1 MFALYCQLH
10 PHLIRVHTEHAEIY
24 RSYPEAHVENAES
37 PLIFILNP
45 QSPFAREYNHV
56 YESTNTSI
64 PMITFYR
71 SDFLLSF
78 DRMKSMLPDGVTYDE
93 SIGYKQDWS
102 YNLDISKVS
111 EWLADPQ
118 HNIKTI
124 IINTGT
130 HYNSGQF
137 GGGIPLDAIQELYRS
152 AIHYISETLAEKLRD
167 DQIVFFRA
175 STAGHS
181 DKDGSCT
188 TSSPVSEPVR
198 VKYFHYNWHG
208 QEVFNALWKDF
219 LDRAHLQRRYFN
231 IRYLDVSRPSM
242 MRPDAVTKP
251 ICELTF

>member
-1 MFALYCQLH
+1 VGRA
-10 PHLIRVHTEHAEIY
+10 AEY
-24 RSYPEAHVENAES
+24 QTYPEAKVENAES

-45 QSPFAREYNHV
+45 ASPLSTEYNHV

-64 PMITFYR
+64 PLMTFYR

-78 DRMKSMLPDGVTYDE
+78 ERMKAMLPHAVTYDE

-111 EWLADPQ
+111 AWLADPR

-124 IINTGT
+124 IVNTGT

-137 GGGIPLDAIQELYRS
+137 GGGIPQDAIQELYRS
-152 AIHYISETLAEKLRD
+152 AIEYVSATLSEELRN
-167 DQIVFFRA
+167 DQIVFFRS

-181 DKDGSCT
+181 NGHGICST
-188 TSSPVSEPVR
+188 TTPLSEPVR
-198 VKYFHYNWHG
+198 IKYFHYNWHG
-208 QEVFNALWKDF
+208 QDVFNALWKDF
-219 LDRAHLQRRYFN
+219 LARAHVKRRYLN

-242 MRPDAVTKP
+242 LRPDAVQSV
-251 ICELTF
+251 